1 MNSLVLNCYMIYY
14 LTQFGVVQSFSV
26 LLPLY
31 FVAAVWVA
39 WIGLARVSA
48 TALAGSNEDIA
59 LLCVGTFCC
68 IHTCI
73 YCHGMQV
80 YMGLH
85 TPVDILG
92 GVISGLL
99 VLTFYASFDGAPATD
114 CIPWCSQH
122 DIASVVCLQPPLSD
136 GS

>member
-14 LTQFGVVQSFSV
+14 LTQFGVVQSYSI
-26 LLPLY
+26 LLLSY

-48 TALAGSNEDIA
+48 TAPAWSNKDIA
-59 LLCVGTFCC
+59 FLCLGTFCC
-68 IHTCI
+68 SHTCV
-73 YCHGMQV
+73 YCHDMQV

-99 VLTFYASFDGAPATD
+99 VLTFYASFDGALATV
-114 CIPWCSQH
+114 CTSWCSQY
-122 DIASVVCLQPPLSD
+122 DIASMVYLQPPLSD

>member
-14 LTQFGVVQSFSV
+14 LTQFGVVQSFAV

-48 TALAGSNEDIA
+48 TAPAGSNKA
-59 LLCVGTFCC
+59 LAFLCVGIFHYMCLVPSD
-68 IHTCI
+68 
-73 YCHGMQV
+73 MQV

-99 VLTFYASFDGAPATD
+99 VLTFYASFDGAPATK
-114 CIPWCSQH
+114 CIPRCSPR
-122 DIASVVCLQPPLSD
+122 DIASMVCLQPPLSD

>member
-14 LTQFGVVQSFSV
+14 LTQYGVVQSFSV
-26 LLPLY
+26 LLSLY
-31 FVAAVWVA
+31 FLAAVWVA

-48 TALAGSNEDIA
+48 TARAGSRQDLA
-59 LLCVGTFCC
+59 FLCVGTFCC
-68 IHTCI
+68 VHLCVSC
-73 YCHGMQV
+73 YGMQV

-99 VLTFYASFDGAPATD
+99 VLTFYASFDGAPATM
-114 CIPWCSQH
+114 CIPWCPQL
-122 DIASVVCLQPPLSD
+122 DITLMVCLQPPLSD